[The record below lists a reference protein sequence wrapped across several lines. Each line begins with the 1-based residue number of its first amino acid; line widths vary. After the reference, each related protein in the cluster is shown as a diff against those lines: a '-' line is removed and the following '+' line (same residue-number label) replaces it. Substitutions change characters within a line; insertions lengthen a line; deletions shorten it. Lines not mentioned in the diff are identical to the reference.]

1 MTDMT
6 DMNFQKLVSAT
17 TMLVTAH
24 TSWQNTIKT
33 VMAIAVAMDTT
44 PEETTRA
51 IIECLDRRFVIELRF
66 AKKEA

>member
-17 TMLVTAH
+17 TMLVSAH
-24 TSWQNTIKT
+24 TSWENTIKT
-33 VMAIAVAMDTT
+33 VMAIATAMEAT

-66 AKKEA
+66 TKKEA